1 LVCCVGLAAA
11 LQFFDILKTKNS
23 LPDGTTPLPDV
34 PPSLA
39 DKLAAATAAASSNGH
54 NGSSSHSSISH
65 AAAAAA
71 AAARGSSTD
80 KQSLVEAALLLDQQQ
95 HPQQPRLLQQQH
107 HNLGSASA
115 DLEYGMYGTAPDPT
129 LSISGLGLEVEL
141 DDVVFGYHPER
152 QVGSRSVSLYSNTS
166 ARSRL
171 HTSTSVVD
179 SCKPG

>member
-1 LVCCVGLAAA
+1 LFHLSTRWHVVFFLL

-39 DKLAAATAAASSNGH
+39 DKLAAATAAAGSNGH
-54 NGSSSHSSISH
+54 NGSSSHSSSSH
-65 AAAAAA
+65 AATAAAAAA
-71 AAARGSSTD
+71 NGSSAD

-95 HPQQPRLLQQQH
+95 HPQQPRLQQQH

-152 QVGSRSVSLYSNTS
+152 QVGSVTKSLPSI
-166 ARSRL
+166 AA
-171 HTSTSVVD
+171 HQ
-179 SCKPG
+179 K

>member
-1 LVCCVGLAAA
+1 MPPVLFACGCSW

-39 DKLAAATAAASSNGH
+39 DKLAAATAAVSNGH
-54 NGSSSHSSISH
+54 NGSS

-71 AAARGSSTD
+71 AAISGSAVSSTD

-95 HPQQPRLLQQQH
+95 HPQHQRLQQQQH
-107 HNLGSASA
+107 HNLGSA
-115 DLEYGMYGTAPDPT
+115 DPEYGFYSAAADPT

-152 QVGSRSVSLYSNTS
+152 QVGNFGNKLQCSV
-166 ARSRL
+166 
-171 HTSTSVVD
+171 
-179 SCKPG
+179 